1 MRTMTNPI
9 SKHQRIVKSNR
20 IHAYGSMVC
29 NKPSADAKEAFEH
42 IPYYYLN
49 RKKEDKDGKS
59 GEKTPGTVTKI
70 GRETK

>member
-42 IPYYYLN
+42 I
-49 RKKEDKDGKS
+49 RI
-59 GEKTPGTVTKI
+59 TI
-70 GRETK
+70 